1 MTDTQELK
9 TFADYQKYNFFRTP
23 EWRWER
29 VLSLVDRPGDIPGR
43 CTRRDDKYVRAAKSF
58 LAKRRHG
65 DPLTLER
72 LQFENPGLFYA
83 YEFYQKA
90 QEDQEASMYIQAR
103 ILARQTPQQIA
114 DILGILPASI
124 EWYCRLF
131 FDVQE
136 HLDKRDWITKQVIV
150 PALVRSSA
158 VKPADDDLP
167 QNMFKDSSVA
177 RPFMDGTL
185 KLFAYHGGPHLVDLL
200 IAGLQVGKPLV
211 SQDDT
216 DNWLDRT
223 TGTTIRRR
231 TAQAAQMFEIN
242 KYNVMELFAVH
253 TRLMEIARSEE
264 NQDQARSVIEKHIK
278 ATIEEIPWAVGSDG
292 EKLYEKTMVG
302 RFDAMSAE
310 LRDDEL
316 ILVASGQAA
325 RSVNQDNFPATLPP
339 PRKEKKS
346 ILMSQGDD
354 I

>member
-9 TFADYQKYNFFRTP
+9 TYADYQKYNFFRTP

-43 CTRRDDKYVRAAKSF
+43 CTRRDDKFVRAAKLF
-58 LAKRRHG
+58 LPKRRFG
-65 DPLTLER
+65 DPLVLEK
-72 LQFENPGLFYA
+72 LKFENPGLFYA
-83 YEFYQKA
+83 YDFHQAA
-90 QEDQEASMYIQAR
+90 QEDQDAAMYIQAR
-103 ILARQTPQQIA
+103 VLARQTPEQIGKV
-114 DILGILPASI
+114 LGILPEAV
-124 EWYCRLF
+124 EWYCHLF
-131 FDVQE
+131 FDVIPY
-136 HLDKRDWITKQVIV
+136 LDQRDWITKQVIV
-150 PALVRSSA
+150 PALVRTA
-158 VKPADDDLP
+158 TKKPVDDDLP

-185 KLFAYHGGPHLVDLL
+185 KLFAYHGGTHLVDLL

-211 SQDDT
+211 GQDDT

-278 ATIEEIPWAVGSDG
+278 ATVEEIPWAVGSDG
-292 EKLYEKTMVG
+292 EKLYDGTMVG
-302 RFDAMSAE
+302 RFDLMAGE

-316 ILVASGQAA
+316 ILVASGQTA
-325 RSVNQDNFPATLPP
+325 RTVAPDNFPTTLPP
-339 PRKEKKS
+339 PRKDKKS
-346 ILMSQGDD
+346 VLMSNSDD